1 MGRGAITAIAG
12 RTPAHMRH
20 RPLVR
25 LSVLAAATWLLA
37 GNVIA
42 ADADFDQI
50 IDDRQRNL
58 RDMGAAYKAISD
70 ELKRPKPNLLEIAHY
85 ASSLQEIAASQKQWF
100 PAGSGPE
107 SGIKTAAKAEIWA
120 QPADFAKWEEDLS
133 AAIALL
139 VKAAAGQDIEIVRRQ
154 HEQVGKACAGCHKT
168 FRTKDD

>member
-1 MGRGAITAIAG
+1 
-12 RTPAHMRH
+12 MRY
-20 RPLVR
+20 RPLAGLLVQ
-25 LSVLAAATWLLA
+25 AAAMWLLA

-42 ADADFDQI
+42 AEIDLDQI

-58 RDMGAAYKAISD
+58 RDMGAAYKAITD
-70 ELKRPKPNLLEIAHY
+70 ELKRSMPNVLEIAHY

-107 SGIKTAAKAEIWA
+107 SGIKTAARPEIWS
-120 QPADFAKWEEDLS
+120 QPAEFAKWEQDLS

-139 VKAAAGQDIEIVRRQ
+139 VKATAGQDIEIVRHQ
-154 HEQVGKACAGCHKT
+154 HEQVGTACAGCHKI